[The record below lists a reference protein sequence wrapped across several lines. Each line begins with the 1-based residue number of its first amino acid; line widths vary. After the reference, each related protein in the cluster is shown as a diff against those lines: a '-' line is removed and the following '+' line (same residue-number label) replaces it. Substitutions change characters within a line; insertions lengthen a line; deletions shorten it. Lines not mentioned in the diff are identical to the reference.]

1 MSEKRGGMKAWN
13 ERACNE
19 AKIPPEKFKRIKA
32 RYAEKKRYIKSTYGK
47 EIPPL
52 NEILARVGPPPDPDT
67 EYYNYALMTY
77 KDYLT
82 DLTTLD
88 FFWKRICS
96 PKLID
101 IVSADYPGID
111 REEIGKHLD
120 KLPSA
125 ELLKAAKHQSNLR
138 FAMKELR
145 AKYKDVI
152 GTVKGTYKVLSQ
164 DYGRVCKGGPM
175 ENVFAVQCVYCG
187 KITTKRASLFVK
199 GKQTKCGNCARNIM
213 HHRKQYVSPECDPM
227 VHRQDSS
234 LNISYLWPE
243 SIETV
248 SAYSMISAYRTY
260 DLVNAVIDHNMTD
273 EQVKDVFGE
282 GYL

>member
-19 AKIPPEKFKRIKA
+19 AKIPPDKFKRIKA

-52 NEILARVGPPPDPDT
+52 NEILARIGPPPEPDT

-77 KDYLT
+77 KDYQT

-88 FFWKRICS
+88 FFWKRRNS
-96 PKLID
+96 QKLID

-111 REEIGKHLD
+111 REEIGNHLD
-120 KLPSA
+120 KLSSA
-125 ELLKAAKHQSNLR
+125 EILKAAKHQSNLR
-138 FAMKELR
+138 FKMKELR
-145 AKYKDVI
+145 ERYKDVI

-164 DYGRVCKGGPM
+164 DFGRVCKGGPM
-175 ENVFAVQCVYCG
+175 ANVFIVQCVYCG
-187 KITTKRASLFVK
+187 KITTKLASEFVK
-199 GKQTKCGNCARNIM
+199 GKKTKCRNCARNIM
-213 HHRKQYVSPECDPM
+213 LHRKQYVSPECDPR

-234 LNISYLWPE
+234 LNISDLWPE
-243 SIETV
+243 SVETV
-248 SAYSMISAYRTY
+248 SAYSMISAYGTY
-260 DLVNAVIDHNMTD
+260 DLVNAVIDHDMTD
-273 EQVKDVFGE
+273 EQVEDVFGE